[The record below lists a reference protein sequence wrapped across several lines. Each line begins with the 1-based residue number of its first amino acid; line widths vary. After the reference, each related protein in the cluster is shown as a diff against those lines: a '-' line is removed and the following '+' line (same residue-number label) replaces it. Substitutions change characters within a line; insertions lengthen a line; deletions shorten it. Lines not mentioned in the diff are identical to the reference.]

1 MLHYSKG
8 HLFSVR
14 GGYVT
19 LFKGTVYYIII
30 ELKGTVIQFQGG
42 GIYYIIRKDSIIL
55 HYYRTQRDTY
65 SV

>member
-42 GIYYIIRKDSIIL
+42 GDIL
-55 HYYRTQRDTY
+55 HYSKGQYNTTLL
-65 SV
+65 